1 MKFPPSALNNNE
13 VWADGLTIFYE
24 IFKFLEEN
32 VSNQIL
38 PEEYHKSS
46 DFEKGEGFVR
56 FDHFGD
62 FQVFFVVDL
71 KFFKGDNWEKSYKI
85 RPEVQKY
92 LNHLYDLHENSP
104 LLLIAYVYHLYM
116 GLLSGGQILAKK
128 RKLSSKF
135 TGKTS
140 NPDEI
145 EPGTNL
151 TCFTGKSIV
160 ELKNKMRH
168 NIDEY
173 TKDFDENLRQDLI
186 EESKRVFELNNEI
199 IGSVEGVADQLK
211 KNAVYVGGIA
221 LLVVL
226 SFYLFMKM
234 WKL

>member
-1 MKFPPSALNNNE
+1 LNNNE

-24 IFKFLEEN
+24 VFKFLEEN

-46 DFEKGEGFVR
+46 DFEKGERLLQFG
-56 FDHFGD
+56 HFSD
-62 FQVFFVVDL
+62 FQIFFVADL
-71 KFFKGDNWEKSYKI
+71 KFFKGDDWEKNYKV

-128 RKLSSKF
+128 RKLF

-140 NPDEI
+140 DPDEI

-151 TCFTGKSIV
+151 TCFAGKSIV
-160 ELKNKMRH
+160 ELKNKMRN
-168 NIDEY
+168 NIDDY
-173 TKDFDENLRQDLI
+173 TKDFDEKLRQDLI

-211 KNAVYVGGIA
+211 KNAVYVGGIV

-234 WKL
+234 WTL